1 MQPSK
6 ANFPFQGKLGH
17 QAIVVKFFIKEIK
30 EWPIKTLQFLNL
42 HIIVQ
47 DDL

>member
-1 MQPSK
+1 MHIK
-6 ANFPFQGKLGH
+6 GKLGH
-17 QAIVVKFFIKEIK
+17 QAIIVVKFVIK

-47 DDL
+47 DDLDAKL